1 MRRIGTRRNLG
12 ANPTSASTSR
22 AARSSC
28 NNVSGTP
35 SSTLTT
41 QSRHAGPRTAQSS
54 QSITTGV
61 PGPGAATFSLSG
73 PLLYAIGSV
82 LSIELSRAARTLTAG
97 TDIWP
102 PASRPADRRG
112 NTGVSVRVLNVTPMG
127 VTGANQLSF
136 ADVPGAWAVIHSEAE
151 EVSLRETT
159 FVVVDLETTGGRAT
173 STPGTPERPPARPDA
188 ITEIGAVKVRGGAVL
203 GEFATLVDPQRSIPP
218 QIVQLTGITT
228 AMVCDAPTIDAV
240 LPMFLEFAGESVL
253 VAHNAGFDI
262 GFLRAAAQR
271 CDIPWPRPQVLC
283 TVRLARRVLSRE
295 EAPSVRLAA
304 LARLFAVAA
313 QPTHRALD
321 DARATVEV
329 LHALIERVGNQGVH
343 TYADLR
349 WYLPDV
355 TPTQRRKRV
364 LAEGLPHRP
373 GVYLFRGPSGE
384 VLYVGTAI
392 DLRRRVSQYFTGA
405 DPRGRMKEMVTLAGA
420 VDHVECAHALEAG
433 VRELRML
440 AAHAPP
446 YNRRSRFPQRWW
458 WVALTDEAFPRL
470 SVLRGPR
477 HDRTVGPFRSRADA
491 AQTAALLARFTGLRT
506 CTARLARSAL
516 HGPACPEVEVSPC
529 PAARDVTATQYA
541 AAVARV
547 AALIDGLDSAALA
560 AAVDEVSA
568 LAEHRHYESAARLRD
583 RTATAVEALWR
594 GQRLRALAALPELI
608 AARPDG
614 PNGQGG
620 YQLAVIRHGQLAA
633 AGTAG
638 RGVPPIPVV
647 DAIRAGAQ
655 TILPAP
661 APLGGALVEET
672 ALIARWLAAPG
683 VRIVRVADEGWS
695 SPLRSA
701 GAWAAWA
708 AVARSARLAGE
719 QASQTWDSNLLAEPH
734 PSREQLFGRPGVD
747 GSGGLLQPVLPRRQ
761 PFSTAG

>member
-1 MRRIGTRRNLG
+1 M
-12 ANPTSASTSR
+12 
-22 AARSSC
+22 
-28 NNVSGTP
+28 
-35 SSTLTT
+35 
-41 QSRHAGPRTAQSS
+41 
-54 QSITTGV
+54 
-61 PGPGAATFSLSG
+61 
-73 PLLYAIGSV
+73 
-82 LSIELSRAARTLTAG
+82 
-97 TDIWP
+97 
-102 PASRPADRRG
+102 
-112 NTGVSVRVLNVTPMG
+112 RVLTVTPMG
-127 VTGANQLSF
+127 VTGSTQLSF
-136 ADVPGAWAVIHSEAE
+136 AGLESAE
-151 EVSLRETT
+151 ELSLRQTT

-173 STPGTPERPPARPDA
+173 STPARSESPSARPDA

-218 QIVQLTGITT
+218 QIVQLTGITS
-228 AMVCDAPTIDAV
+228 AMVCDAPTIDTV
-240 LPMFLEFAGESVL
+240 LPMFLEFARDSVL

-271 CDIPWPRPQVLC
+271 CDIPWPRPPVLC

-349 WYLPDV
+349 SYLPGV

-373 GVYLFRGPSGE
+373 GVYLFRGPAGE
-384 VLYVGTAI
+384 VLYVGTAV
-392 DLRRRVSQYFTGA
+392 DLRRRVSQYFNGA

-470 SVLRGPR
+470 SAVRAPR
-477 HDRTVGPFRSRADA
+477 HDRAVGPFRSRADA
-491 AQTAALLARFTGLRT
+491 TDTAALLARFTGLRT

-516 HGPACPEVEVSPC
+516 HGPACPELEVSPC

-547 AALIDGLDSAALA
+547 AALIDGLDNTALA
-560 AAVDEVSA
+560 AAVHQVTA

-594 GQRLRALAALPELI
+594 AQRLRGLAALPELI
-608 AARPDG
+608 AAKPDG
-614 PNGQGG
+614 PDGQGG
-620 YQLAVIRHGQLAA
+620 YHLAVIRHGQLAA
-633 AGTAG
+633 AGSAP
-638 RGVPPIPVV
+638 RGVPPMPVV
-647 DAIRAGAQ
+647 DAIQAGAQ
-655 TILPAP
+655 VILPAP

-683 VRIVRVADEGWS
+683 VRIVSVSGVDDAGWTSRV
-695 SPLRSA
+695 RSA

-708 AVARSARLAGE
+708 TLARSARLAGD
-719 QASQTWDSNLLAEPH
+719 QASRTWDSDLLAEPH

-747 GSGGLLQPVLPRRQ
+747 GRAGTRQPVLPRGQ
-761 PFSTAG
+761 PSSAAG